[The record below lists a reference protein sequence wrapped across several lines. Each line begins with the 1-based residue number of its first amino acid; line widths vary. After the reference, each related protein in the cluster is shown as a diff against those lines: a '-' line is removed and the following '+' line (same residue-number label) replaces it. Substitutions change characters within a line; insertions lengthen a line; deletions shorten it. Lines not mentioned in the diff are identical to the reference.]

1 MQIRGT
7 SQTRQIQ
14 PVQNFYPA
22 MINQRRNMLGVFA
35 DSNVVLDDVELPI
48 LIYQH
53 KKLFLSKLT
62 QRNSNSLPFTILDR
76 FQGEIADT
84 WFLPLDGLIGFEK
97 SNSIIVNTS
106 LSF

>member
-1 MQIRGT
+1 
-7 SQTRQIQ
+7 
-14 PVQNFYPA
+14 
-22 MINQRRNMLGVFA
+22 MLGVFA
-35 DSNVVLDDVELPI
+35 DSNVVLVDVELPI

-62 QRNSNSLPFTILDR
+62 QRNSNSLVWQRKIPFTILDR